1 MLESLK
7 NRIKT
12 SKLTK
17 TEKLIADYFQEKESK
32 LYFMTSRDIA
42 AELKVSDTS
51 IIRFVKSLG
60 FENFTEFKDSLKEN
74 ISNKIITPNEKL
86 NRNKLLLE
94 SEKMMDIFLDNIES
108 NISET
113 FSKNS
118 IESLN
123 TVSEVLLQS
132 QKKYVIGFKS
142 TSGFAA
148 FFGLRLG
155 FVMEGVKTYSRNSSE
170 LLKDIVDIK
179 EGDCLFI
186 VAYPKYSK
194 TYNLLIKIAKKAKAK
209 IIVLTDKATS
219 PVIKDSDI
227 TLFINISGI
236 SYFNSMVATQALLE
250 YFLTDLS
257 RKIGNK
263 GNERLALINSYLDEN
278 L

>member
-118 IESLN
+118 MESLN

-179 EGDCLFI
+179 EG
-186 VAYPKYSK
+186 
-194 TYNLLIKIAKKAKAK
+194 
-209 IIVLTDKATS
+209 
-219 PVIKDSDI
+219 
-227 TLFINISGI
+227 
-236 SYFNSMVATQALLE
+236 
-250 YFLTDLS
+250 
-257 RKIGNK
+257 
-263 GNERLALINSYLDEN
+263 
-278 L
+278 